1 MKRAFIILII
11 FMLSLSIFAC
21 AAEEN
26 VPQGERGMFRD
37 EPPEGFENMQ
47 PPEGFENMPRGG
59 KRERI
64 PSSEA
69 PVLNDDAPSK
79 DFFSIVKE
87 YQTPIIS
94 VILLALAFPFV
105 ILYKRKNY

>member
-1 MKRAFIILII
+1 MKRALVCIII
-11 FMLSLSIFAC
+11 FTLALALFAY
-21 AAEEN
+21 AAEKTM
-26 VPQGERGMFRD
+26 PQGGHGMFRG

-59 KRERI
+59 KGEMM
-64 PSSEA
+64 PFGEA
-69 PVLNDDAPSK
+69 PTLNEEPEK